1 MRGAG
6 VQGCSVHRLAC
17 FLLPLPPSCFLIMMM
32 NVWLSSFSGTMPVA
46 GGYSRQRAALA
57 QLAPSRVST
66 CTCNNADSL
75 GLKLVF
81 KSSFDKANR
90 TSAASFRGPGMEE
103 GLR

>member
-1 MRGAG
+1 MRH
-6 VQGCSVHRLAC
+6 SLSW
-17 FLLPLPPSCFLIMMM
+17 LPHVFPP
-32 NVWLSSFSGTMPVA
+32 A
-46 GGYSRQRAALA
+46 
-57 QLAPSRVST
+57 T